1 MRIIVKILPKEIFV
15 YEEISKYFIHSFIWN
30 LLKGTE
36 FSKFH
41 DTKKFKFF
49 TFSNIFPVSEFKFNE
64 EKQFIISSPNE
75 YFIDTIAEKLQN
87 TRYFKF
93 GIHEFELKEFKKFPM
108 ELKQRWET
116 STPIVLYENNN
127 THTYYSTNRN
137 PDLNFFLERLKDNAL
152 KKFNVFYIK
161 NASSIFDYPKNLTD
175 FCDNKNF
182 GFEEP
187 LFDRLFFKKQVAVH
201 MRKDMEEFLFLGTLW
216 EFEINLLRM
225 NEGKRKFYEF
235 VMECGLGEK
244 NSLGFGFVNMKREKR
259 KDSGKDNGKDN
270 DKALMSYERDR

>member
-1 MRIIVKILPKEIFV
+1 MRLIIKLLPKEIFA

-30 LLKGTE
+30 LLKDTE

-49 TFSNIFPVSEFKFNE
+49 TFSNIFPVREFKFNE
-64 EKQFIISSPNE
+64 EKQIIISSPND
-75 YFIDTIAEKLQN
+75 YFIDTIAEKLRN
-87 TRYFKF
+87 IRYLKL
-93 GIHEFELKEFKKFPM
+93 GIHEFELKEFKKFSM

-127 THTYYSTNRN
+127 TNTYYSTNRN

-152 KKFNVFYIK
+152 KKFNAFY
-161 NASSIFDYPKNLTD
+161 
-175 FCDNKNF
+175 NKNF

-187 LFDRLFFKKQVAVH
+187 IFDRLFFKRQVAVH
-201 MRKDMEEFLFLGTLW
+201 MKKDMANFLFLGTLW

-225 NEGKRKFYEF
+225 NEEKRRFYEF
-235 VMECGLGEK
+235 IMDCGLGEK
-244 NSLGFGFVNMKREKR
+244 NSFGFGFVNMKKEKQ
-259 KDSGKDNGKDN
+259 KNTE
-270 DKALMSYERDR
+270 KALITHEQDL